1 MWNGSAPISGP
12 ETDRRGKK
20 HDMTQTTHK
29 ICAGDVR
36 SASRLIRDLEDKRP
50 EARLRLRQLFPHTG
64 KSFIIGITGSPGA
77 GKSTLTDAL
86 TGELRKRQKTVGVLA
101 VDPTSPFSGGALL
114 GDRIRMLRHA
124 EDADVFIR
132 SLATRGALGGLARAA
147 GDAIHV
153 MEAMGKDVI
162 LVETV
167 GIGQQELD
175 IIHHAHSVIVVQ
187 VPGMGDEIQ
196 TMKAGIMEIADVFV
210 INKADRPGA
219 KQLQLELTSLLNTST
234 RGPRDWI
241 PPIVSIGNLYEPE
254 SFARKTAELMEAV
267 SRHHTHLI
275 VSGQL
280 AERTERKAVMEITD
294 ALRASIL
301 EPVLQRLTTD
311 GELKKIVRKIQNRE
325 TDPYTEAE
333 AIARRFLKT
342 GETP

>member
-1 MWNGSAPISGP
+1 MLRQSRMM
-12 ETDRRGKK
+12 ETTK
-20 HDMTQTTHK
+20 K

-36 SASRLIRDLEDKRP
+36 SASRLIRDLEDKLPGARP
-50 EARLRLRQLFPHTG
+50 RLKELFPYTG
-64 KSFIIGITGSPGA
+64 KSFIIGITGAPGA

-86 TGELRKRQKTVGVLA
+86 IGELRKQNKTVGVLA
-101 VDPTSPFSGGALL
+101 VDPSSPFSGGALL
-114 GDRIRMLRHA
+114 GDRVRMLRHA
-124 EDADVFIR
+124 EDEAVFIR
-132 SLATRGALGGLARAA
+132 SLATRGALGGLAQAA

-175 IIHHAHSVIVVQ
+175 IIHHAHSIVVVL

-196 TMKAGIMEIADVFV
+196 TMKAGIMEIADVFA

-219 KQLQLELTSLLNTST
+219 KQLQTQLMSLLNTSPLPADAW
-234 RGPRDWI
+234 R

-254 SFARKTAELMEAV
+254 GFAEKTAELMKTI
-267 SRHHTHLI
+267 SKHYSHLI

-280 AERTERKAVMEITD
+280 SERMERKAIMEFTD
-294 ALRASIL
+294 ALRACVL
-301 EPVLQRLTTD
+301 EPVLSRLVAGGEFKNIAQRI
-311 GELKKIVRKIQNRE
+311 KNRE

-333 AIARRFLKT
+333 AIARRFIKSGDTL
-342 GETP
+342 

>member
-1 MWNGSAPISGP
+1 MM
-12 ETDRRGKK
+12 ETTK
-20 HDMTQTTHK
+20 K

-36 SASRLIRDLEDKRP
+36 SASRLIRDLEDKLPGARP
-50 EARLRLRQLFPHTG
+50 RLKQLFPYTG
-64 KSFIIGITGSPGA
+64 KSFIIGITGAPGA
-77 GKSTLTDAL
+77 GKSTIADAL
-86 TGELRKRQKTVGVLA
+86 IGKLRKQNKTVGVLA
-101 VDPTSPFSGGALL
+101 VDPSSPFSGGALL
-114 GDRIRMLRHA
+114 GDRVRMLRHA
-124 EDADVFIR
+124 EDEAVFIR
-132 SLATRGALGGLARAA
+132 SLATRGALGGLAQAA

-175 IIHHAHSVIVVQ
+175 IIHHAHSIVVVL

-219 KQLQLELTSLLNTST
+219 KQLQTELTSLLNASPLTEDSW
-234 RGPRDWI
+234 R

-254 SFARKTAELMEAV
+254 GFAEKTAELIKTILE
-267 SRHHTHLI
+267 HHTHLI

-280 AERTERKAVMEITD
+280 ALRMERMAIMEIND
-294 ALRASIL
+294 ALRTCIL
-301 EPVLQRLTTD
+301 EPVLGRLIAS
-311 GELKKIVRKIQNRE
+311 GELKKITQRIRKRE

-333 AIARRFLKT
+333 AIAHRFLKS
-342 GETP
+342 GDSL